1 MRKILF
7 FTLLALVSTSAMAQ
21 QPPKPQFRPDWVY
34 NTPHPGNSTYLYVV
48 EHGEGATKREALNQA
63 IARVFQSTANRIG
76 QFVSTD
82 EINRA
87 VQAGTDYNVIGR
99 NMKVP
104 VHKVCEFPI
113 QNKDYSWTVYVL
125 CQVAKAG
132 NITPEFEECDLCNS
146 HTIFDKNLKYYNDR
160 LAQQEI
166 SARKAK
172 TKENVISLVE
182 SAFVPGLGQIMKG
195 YVAEGTITLI
205 GEVGLLTGGIATY
218 AVAKNKLELLK
229 TEDLDYASFNQ
240 LTKKYNGL
248 RAGSYVMYVSAAALY
263 AFNLYRAYCAPS
275 LKNKNYSFYPT
286 LIPTD
291 NQQLALGMGMSLNF

>member
-7 FTLLALVSTSAMAQ
+7 FTLLALIATSAMAQ
-21 QPPKPQFRPDWVY
+21 QPQKPQFRPDWVY
-34 NTPHPGNSTYLYVV
+34 SAPHPGNSTYLYVV

-132 NITPEFEECDLCNS
+132 NITPEFEECDLCNA
-146 HTIFDKNLKYYNDR
+146 HTIFDERMQDYDRRLDYYN
-160 LAQQEI
+160 
-166 SARKAK
+166 K
-172 TKENVISLVE
+172 
-182 SAFVPGLGQIMKG
+182 QID
-195 YVAEGTITLI
+195 L
-205 GEVGLLTGGIATY
+205 
-218 AVAKNKLELLK
+218 KNKLEKYHQNQQQTSSILYCLGGVVLLSGVGLQIGWVSD
-229 TEDLDYASFNQ
+229 TFRGMSYAGLGMIGGGAIM
-240 LTKKYNGL
+240 LTI
-248 RAGSYVMYVSAAALY
+248 
-263 AFNLYRAYCAPS
+263 PS
-275 LKNKNYSFYPT
+275 LMKVSYERKERKLKNMYDLSNIRNDYNKQVED
-286 LIPTD
+286 I
-291 NQQLALGMGMSLNF
+291 QLSMGFVPNGVGMTIVF

>member
-7 FTLLALVSTSAMAQ
+7 FTLLALISTSAMAQ

-113 QNKDYSWTVYVL
+113 QNEDYSWTVYVL

-132 NITPEFEECDLCNS
+132 NITPEFDYAHANS
-146 HTIFDKNLKYYNDR
+146 MCAAHTIYDR
-160 LAQQEI
+160 QVADSNHQQ
-166 SARKAK
+166 K
-172 TKENVISLVE
+172 TTYGKIVGMS
-182 SAFVPGLGQIMKG
+182 FVPGMAQIYKG
-195 YVAEGTITLI
+195 SVGKGVGFISSEVALI
-205 GEVGLLTGGIATY
+205 GGVVATECLKQNYAKKISMTHDSRLKQRYAQNANICQITRNICIGGVAAVYVWNVIDGI
-218 AVAKNKLELLK
+218 VAKGKP
-229 TEDLDYASFNQ
+229 
-240 LTKKYNGL
+240 
-248 RAGSYVMYVSAAALY
+248 YVSVDG
-263 AFNLYRAYCAPS
+263 
-275 LKNKNYSFYPT
+275 KT
-286 LIPTD
+286 
-291 NQQLALGMGMSLNF
+291 